1 VAAAL
6 LVALLASSAG
16 CDDDDGSPDGSAEP
30 AACGLLS
37 EDTLQTLVGEAE
49 VTTMGRMVSAEQ
61 RQLSGLK
68 CQVVDAATAGPL
80 LQINVVDAASD
91 DDARSQA
98 DLVANE
104 GRSVR
109 RCVQRSSLPDGG
121 YLCAR
126 PDETV
131 AAAAMPDRL
140 IRLVASGDAQD
151 NLTEANAPDL
161 FDEIDSHVERYDES
175 QGS

>member
-1 VAAAL
+1 VVAAL
-6 LVALLASSAG
+6 LVALSASSAG
-16 CDDDDGSPDGSAEP
+16 CDDDGDSPETSAEP

-37 EDTLQTLVGEAE
+37 EETLQTLVGETE
-49 VTTMGRMVSAEQ
+49 VTTIGRMVSAEQ
-61 RQLSGLK
+61 RQLGGLK
-68 CQVVDAATAGPL
+68 CQVVDAATADPL
-80 LQINVVDAASD
+80 LQVNVVDAASD

-98 DLVANE
+98 DLVAKE

-140 IRLVASGDAQD
+140 IRVVASGDARD

-161 FDEIDSHVERYDES
+161 FDEIDTHVEQYDEAHDS
-175 QGS
+175 